1 MCTLGIMSTPSKREC
16 LRLIVALRVS
26 TAGQAVDGY
35 GLAAQERDCRRGNTG
50 SGHRIVHVVADGDE
64 KGGKTG
70 KTTIDERDGLMEAME
85 WIADGRADG
94 ILARTSTGSHA
105 SSPSRSAY
113 TWALGGRVFTA
124 DHGVLAG
131 AAVLGFP
138 FLLNPGTA
146 AEQRIE
152 RLEAIGQWLNE
163 LAGIHTA
170 GISLVQT
177 IRASAR
183 NAPAPIAANVRA
195 LDERLR
201 SGMDSKQA
209 FALFADELGDG
220 VVDHVALLFQSHAAN
235 MGPGLSSALEA
246 LAVTIHQQAAGV
258 RDIESD
264 RAKIRKSSRIVSIV
278 ICIVFVGCM
287 LNEAWSAWYQS
298 PAGQLALAVLGGF
311 FAWTLAWL
319 RRAAVTKPD
328 PRLLNPLTPAEPAAV
343 TGAVR

>member
-1 MCTLGIMSTPSKREC
+1 MNSSQLTLVAALCALATVLAGLVAVREWRGRVVDPAKPASRRAGRFRAAKAG
-16 LRLIVALRVS
+16 LPEAWQRRWRALVT
-26 TAGQAVDGY
+26 TAGITVLAVW
-35 GLAAQERDCRRGNTG
+35 AWTG
-50 SGHRIVHVVADGDE
+50 WPV
-64 KGGKTG
+64 
-70 KTTIDERDGLMEAME
+70 
-85 WIADGRADG
+85 
-94 ILARTSTGSHA
+94 
-105 SSPSRSAY
+105 
-113 TWALGGRVFTA
+113 
-124 DHGVLAG
+124 HGVLAG

-146 AEQRIE
+146 AEKRID
-152 RLEAIGQWLNE
+152 RLEAIGQWLNG

-201 SGMDSKQA
+201 SGMDAKQA

-246 LAVTIHQQAAGV
+246 LAVTIHQQAADA

-278 ICIVFVGCM
+278 ICVVFVGCM

-298 PAGQLALAVLGGF
+298 GMGQIALAVLGGL
-311 FAWTLAWL
+311 FAWTLSWL
-319 RRAAVTKPD
+319 RRAAATKPD
-328 PRLLNPLTPAEPAAV
+328 PRLLNPLPQAEPATA
-343 TGAVR
+343 TGAAR

>member
-1 MCTLGIMSTPSKREC
+1 MNSPQLALVAALCALAMVLAGLFAVREW
-16 LRLIVALRVS
+16 R
-26 TAGQAVDGY
+26 
-35 GLAAQERDCRRGNTG
+35 
-50 SGHRIVHVVADGDE
+50 
-64 KGGKTG
+64 
-70 KTTIDERDGLMEAME
+70 
-85 WIADGRADG
+85 
-94 ILARTSTGSHA
+94 
-105 SSPSRSAY
+105 
-113 TWALGGRVFTA
+113 GRVVDAAKPATRRASRIRAAKASLPEAWQRRWRALVTA
-124 DHGVLAG
+124 AGITVLAVWAWTGWPVHGVLAG

-146 AEQRIE
+146 AEKRID
-152 RLEAIGQWLNE
+152 RLEAIGQWLNG

-201 SGMDSKQA
+201 SGMDAKQA

-235 MGPGLSSALEA
+235 MGPGLSTALEA
-246 LAVTIHQQAAGV
+246 LAVTIHQQAADA

-278 ICIVFVGCM
+278 ICVVFVGCM

-298 PAGQLALAVLGGF
+298 GMGQIALAVLGGL
-311 FAWTLAWL
+311 FAWTLSWL
-319 RRAAVTKPD
+319 RRAAATKPD
-328 PRLLNPLTPAEPAAV
+328 PRLLNPLPQAEPATAM
-343 TGAVR
+343 GAAR

>member
-1 MCTLGIMSTPSKREC
+1 MNSSQLALVAALCALAMVLAGLVAAREWRGRVVD
-16 LRLIVALRVS
+16 LAKPASRRTSRIRAAKAGLPEAWQRRWRALVT
-26 TAGQAVDGY
+26 TAGITVLAVW
-35 GLAAQERDCRRGNTG
+35 AWTG
-50 SGHRIVHVVADGDE
+50 WPVH
-64 KGGKTG
+64 
-70 KTTIDERDGLMEAME
+70 
-85 WIADGRADG
+85 G
-94 ILARTSTGSHA
+94 I
-105 SSPSRSAY
+105 
-113 TWALGGRVFTA
+113 
-124 DHGVLAG
+124 LAG

-138 FLLNPGTA
+138 FLLNPGVA

-152 RLEAIGQWLNE
+152 RLEAIGQWLNG

-201 SGMDSKQA
+201 SGMDAKQA

-235 MGPGLSSALEA
+235 MGPGLATALEA
-246 LAVTIHQQAAGV
+246 LAVTIHQQAADA

-298 PAGQLALAVLGGF
+298 GMGQIALAILGAL
-311 FAWTLAWL
+311 FAWTLSWL
-319 RRAAVTKPD
+319 RRAAASKPD
-328 PRLLNPLTPAEPAAV
+328 PRLLNPLPQAEPAAA
-343 TGAVR
+343 TGAAR